1 MWIPQ
6 LKLAGLKSFFH
17 SDFAFRQDSTLATL
31 PLVIAFL
38 TVLSICLTHSAVYI
52 KHVTLSGSE
61 ALTKR
66 LHLHLPHDTPN
77 DALTRLLD
85 ELANIEG
92 IEMVEE
98 VPAANMQAFLQKWL
112 GLSAALSE
120 DFPLPTILD
129 ITLQPQAQRE
139 IVQGQIQYYLQQNLP
154 DALLESYDDTIAA
167 FNRSSH
173 MIKSGIYMMGF
184 VVMIA
189 TTLIVGITS
198 RINLGVHRHHIL
210 MLHHL
215 GASDQYI
222 NRQFMLRAG
231 LISLQGIALGTLLS
245 IIFIE
250 LLTSYIDMSFL
261 INGSDGI
268 SSMWIYYIINPTLL
282 IILVLAA
289 SWLSIETELKKIH

>member
-1 MWIPQ
+1 MWTPQ
-6 LKLAGLKSFFH
+6 LKLGGLKSFFH

-61 ALTKR
+61 ALTQR

-268 SSMWIYYIINPTLL
+268 ASMWIYYIINPTLL

>member
-1 MWIPQ
+1 MFHMWIQ
-6 LKLAGLKSFFH
+6 RLKSFFH
-17 SDFAFRQDSTLATL
+17 SDFAFKRDSTLAAL

-38 TVLSICLTHSAVYI
+38 TILSICLTHSAVYI

-61 ALTKR
+61 SLNKR
-66 LHLHLPHDTPN
+66 LHLHLPHATASG
-77 DALTRLLD
+77 ALTSLLD

-98 VPAANMQAFLQKWL
+98 VSSDKIQVFLQKWL
-112 GLSAALSE
+112 GLNTILSE
-120 DFPLPTILD
+120 NFPLPTILD
-129 ITLQPQAQRE
+129 ITLQPNSERE

-173 MIKSGIYMMGF
+173 MIKSGIYIMGF

-198 RINLGVHRHHIL
+198 RINLGVHRSHIL

-215 GASDQYI
+215 GASDEYI
-222 NRQFMLRAG
+222 NRQFMLRASI
-231 LISLQGIALGTLLS
+231 ISLQGIAIGTILS
-245 IIFIE
+245 ILFIE
-250 LLTSYIDMSFL
+250 ILTHYIDTSFL
-261 INGSDGI
+261 INASDGL
-268 SSMWIYYIINPTLL
+268 SSMWIYYIVNPLL
-282 IILVLAA
+282 LLVLVLSA
-289 SWLSIETELKKIH
+289 SWLSIETELKKNH